1 MRARFSTWAC
11 MQVADSGPGNDAA
24 GNAEARARARQGRK
38 RIAVAAEAL
47 ANAADVRI
55 VDVPKSDAVFA
66 LLGAPCRVEK
76 AAAHAVA
83 GTAGG
88 QAWHV
93 HSQVCRH
100 IGTSLL

>member
-1 MRARFSTWAC
+1 

-24 GNAEARARARQGRK
+24 GSAEARARARQGRK

-66 LLGAPCRVEK
+66 LLGAPCHRYRACFRVLVWWTLEEK
-76 AAAHAVA
+76 AVD
-83 GTAGG
+83 GN
-88 QAWHV
+88 
-93 HSQVCRH
+93 
-100 IGTSLL
+100 LLFEMLSAPSS

>member
-1 MRARFSTWAC
+1 
-11 MQVADSGPGNDAA
+11 MQVADSGPGADSG

-66 LLGAPCRVEK
+66 LLGAPFRVEHRRR
-76 AAAHAVA
+76 ACV
-83 GTAGG
+83 G
-88 QAWHV
+88 
-93 HSQVCRH
+93 
-100 IGTSLL
+100 